1 MKLVKFRHF
10 MDDQLASTEYKKQQ
24 ANFLIMHCIGK
35 GRQLPLRALGRCP
48 QITDHNKQN
57 KCKNIPEGSYDPGTL
72 PPLAE
77 GICCFEIDLENEVMV
92 INQVIQTIRF
102 QNWKSWQKFR
112 MNQASLNCYWST
124 RKLCH
129 LHAQKLQ
136 SIRSMQK
143 NILIWDRCSWIGIIS
158 AKSISIWMALTR
170 SFEKK
175 CMPFINPFHAFC
187 GDSDKCILILSESSP
202 T

>member
-1 MKLVKFRHF
+1 MLFPLVLLSLIFQTESIANTNTPVLVNLHHPNFTISLCQGLSFLIIVISSFTRISISGKRACLIIELLFEYFLLMKMVKFCHF

-72 PPLAE
+72 PPLAK
-77 GICCFEIDLENEVMV
+77 GVCCFEIDLENEVMV

-102 QNWKSWQKFR
+102 QN
-112 MNQASLNCYWST
+112 
-124 RKLCH
+124 
-129 LHAQKLQ
+129 
-136 SIRSMQK
+136 
-143 NILIWDRCSWIGIIS
+143 
-158 AKSISIWMALTR
+158 
-170 SFEKK
+170 
-175 CMPFINPFHAFC
+175 
-187 GDSDKCILILSESSP
+187 
-202 T
+202 